1 MGRNEPVERFI
12 EADPGKESI
21 AGELVCVVLPSRG
34 EGVTE
39 VFETRFGVVK
49 SVGDSWESEAK
60 NGEAELL
67 SLNNN
72 PLLLS
77 RPNFALSVLGTGRA
91 RAGSFAAME
100 LMRGRVGSV
109 MGTPNSR
116 R

>member
-1 MGRNEPVERFI
+1 MGRNEPVERFN
-12 EADPGKESI
+12 EADPGNKSI
-21 AGELVCVVLPSRG
+21 AGELVCVVVPSRG
-34 EGVTE
+34 EGVTDE
-39 VFETRFGVVK
+39 FETRFGFVK
-49 SVGDSWESEAK
+49 SVGDPWESEVK

-77 RPNFALSVLGTGRA
+77 RPNFALSVCGTGRCS
-91 RAGSFAAME
+91 AGSFAAMR
-100 LMRGRVGSV
+100 LMPGRIGSV

>member
-1 MGRNEPVERFI
+1 MERNEPVEKFI

-39 VFETRFGVVK
+39 VFETRFGVVN
-49 SVGDSWESEAK
+49 SVGDSFESEVK
-60 NGEAELL
+60 KGEAELL

-77 RPNFALSVLGTGRA
+77 RPNFALSFLGTGRCS
-91 RAGSFAAME
+91 AGSFAAMA
-100 LMRGRVGSV
+100 LMPGRIGSV
-109 MGTPNSR
+109 MGSPNSR